1 MVSQFNVLRFGAP
14 SVMPVRDGGACVTFW
29 CVEECVA
36 NIRWIRLG

>member
-14 SVMPVRDGGACVTFW
+14 SLARLDGGGILVAFW

-36 NIRWIRLG
+36 NIRWLRLE